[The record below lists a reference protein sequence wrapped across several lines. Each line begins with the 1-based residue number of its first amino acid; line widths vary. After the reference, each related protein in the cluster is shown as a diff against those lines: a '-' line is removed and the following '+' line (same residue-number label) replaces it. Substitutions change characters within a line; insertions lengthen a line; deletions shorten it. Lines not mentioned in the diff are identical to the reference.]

1 MKMLVRMGTLLL
13 AAALPISAL
22 AADLTEEQR
31 TLVQVYDAPGHDKA
45 AIYTAGRQWI
55 AENFKSAKAV
65 IEYESQADGTIIGN
79 GNINYPCASAWECLG
94 KPDWTVPFTMRL
106 EAKDERFRL
115 TFSNIRLHWPAKI
128 NAGIRQPEFDGPVR
142 SAKDMDKIKPKLMIF
157 GDEIRTSLTTRA
169 ASDNW

>member
-1 MKMLVRMGTLLL
+1 MSIVVRLGMLAVAGFLPMV
-13 AAALPISAL
+13 AA
-22 AADLTEEQR
+22 AADLTDEQR
-31 TLVQVYDAPGHDKA
+31 TLAQVFDAPGHDKA

-65 IEYESQADGTIIGN
+65 IEYESKDDGTIIGN

-142 SAKDMDKIKPKLMIF
+142 SAKDMDKIRPKLLMF
-157 GDEIRTSLTTRA
+157 GDQINASLVNQKA
-169 ASDNW
+169 GDNW

>member
-1 MKMLVRMGTLLL
+1 MKATIRMGMLLL
-13 AAALPISAL
+13 AAALPTAAI
-22 AADLTEEQR
+22 AADLTEDQR
-31 TLVQVYDAPGHDKA
+31 TLVQVFDAPGHDKA

-65 IEYESQADGTIIGN
+65 IEYESKDDGTIIGN
-79 GNINYPCASAWECLG
+79 GNINYPCASAWECVG

-128 NAGIRQPEFDGPVR
+128 NAGIRQPEYDAPVR
-142 SAKDMDKIKPKLMIF
+142 STKDMDKIKPKLMMF
-157 GDEIRTSLTTRA
+157 GKEISTSLTTRA
-169 ASDNW
+169 AGDNW